1 MFLVTNENMGLCLYM
16 HKFELTTWSKVGR
29 IVWKANIYQFAWRYF
44 VQKGKDQELDRERIR
59 IAGLTPR
66 TTAEVMMKDHRMSR
80 DREEAPEMNEL
91 INNLLNRF
99 HDLNNKIDKDWL
111 NVSLETYKTRCKLL
125 FLENGINDWRIK

>member
-1 MFLVTNENMGLCLYM
+1 
-16 HKFELTTWSKVGR
+16 
-29 IVWKANIYQFAWRYF
+29 
-44 VQKGKDQELDRERIR
+44 
-59 IAGLTPR
+59 
-66 TTAEVMMKDHRMSR
+66 MMKDHRMSR

-125 FLENGINDWRIK
+125 FLENGIND